1 MFDLIKKDIIV
12 TLKSDKQLL
21 LRYIATLFVFHIILN
36 PFSYYSANVFF
47 SFIILTNTFSYDKE
61 NNTNRFMMS
70 MPINKEDVVYSRYIL
85 SLGIIIITTT
95 INNIV
100 YEIMGGKLY
109 RGPVLNDVLISL
121 ILFLLIVSIM
131 LPVFFKFKYSK
142 WSIGFGYIIIF
153 VIYIQVS
160 VFLTLVGD
168 STINTDDG
176 ILNLYSLSFGAIIV
190 FLLSM
195 LLSLW
200 IVNHDRGDKRYE

>member
-12 TLKSDKQLL
+12 TLRSDKQLL

>member
-12 TLKSDKQLL
+12 TLRSDKQLL

-109 RGPVLNDVLISL
+109 RGPVLNGVLISL

-160 VFLTLVGD
+160 VFLMLVGD

>member
-12 TLKSDKQLL
+12 TLRSDKQLL

-61 NNTNRFMMS
+61 NNTSRFMMS

-100 YEIMGGKLY
+100 YEIMDGKLY

-160 VFLTLVGD
+160 VFLMLVGD

>member
-12 TLKSDKQLL
+12 TLRSDKQLL

-47 SFIILTNTFSYDKE
+47 SFIILTKTFSYDKE

-109 RGPVLNDVLISL
+109 RGPVLNGVLISL

-160 VFLTLVGD
+160 VFLMLVGD

>member
-12 TLKSDKQLL
+12 TLRSDKQLL

-61 NNTNRFMMS
+61 N
-70 MPINKEDVVYSRYIL
+70 YSRYIL

-109 RGPVLNDVLISL
+109 RGPVLNGVLISL

-160 VFLTLVGD
+160 VFLMLVGD

>member
-1 MFDLIKKDIIV
+1 
-12 TLKSDKQLL
+12 
-21 LRYIATLFVFHIILN
+21 
-36 PFSYYSANVFF
+36 
-47 SFIILTNTFSYDKE
+47 
-61 NNTNRFMMS
+61 MMS

-100 YEIMGGKLY
+100 YEIMDGKLY

>member
-12 TLKSDKQLL
+12 TLRSDKQLL

-176 ILNLYSLSFGAIIV
+176 ILNLYNLSFGAIIV

>member
-12 TLKSDKQLL
+12 TLRSDKQLL

-109 RGPVLNDVLISL
+109 RGPVLNGVLISL

-160 VFLTLVGD
+160 VFLMLVGD

-176 ILNLYSLSFGAIIV
+176 ILNLYSLSFGTIIV